1 MRKKNT
7 ICHLKFNYVQYFFC
21 RYDTME
27 YLAAAA
33 AAIVAV
39 VVKEEN

>member
-1 MRKKNT
+1 M
-7 ICHLKFNYVQYFFC
+7 FNIFFC
-21 RYDTME
+21 RYNTME
-27 YLAAAA
+27 YLAAA